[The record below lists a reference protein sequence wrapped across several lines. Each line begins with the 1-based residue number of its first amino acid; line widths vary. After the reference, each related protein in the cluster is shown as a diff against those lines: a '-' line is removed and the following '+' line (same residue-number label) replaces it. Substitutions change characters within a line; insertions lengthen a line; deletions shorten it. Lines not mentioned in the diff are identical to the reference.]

1 MATTTIKEEHEI
13 LESSAE
19 PRGWTFT
26 DGESTITYTQKPMS
40 FFRKIEFVSL
50 LGDAVDK
57 LSTNENPINL
67 AVVFSGEATIDNF
80 VAVIAKVAAEVPE
93 TLQEAYCIFLDVPK
107 GERAWAKDRMEN
119 QLTDVDGFA
128 IMDLFV
134 EQNAEGLMD
143 FFGTK
148 GQGLIKRTMKKF
160 GLSAQVPSSKPAK
173 RTAPNTPKE

>member
-1 MATTTIKEEHEI
+1 MATTVKEEHEI

-19 PRGWTFT
+19 PRSWTFT

-57 LSTNENPINL
+57 LSGSENPLNL
-67 AVVFSGEATIDNF
+67 AVMFSGDATIDNF

-107 GERAWAKDRMEN
+107 RERPWARDRMEN
-119 QLTDVDGFA
+119 QLTDEDGFA
-128 IMDLFV
+128 IMDLFI
-134 EQNAEGLMD
+134 EQNADGLMD

-148 GQGLIKRTMKKF
+148 GQGLVKRITKKF
-160 GLSAQVPSSKPAK
+160 GLNAPTPSSKPTK
-173 RTAPNTPKE
+173 RTPVSTPKE